1 MLAATISLSNLNDI
15 KAFMEITTKYNHIPM
30 KLLNDNYNIDA
41 HSVIGIISLD
51 ISKPIT
57 LKIDSDY
64 SDELI
69 SDLAPFTIGE
79 AVSF

>member
-51 ISKPIT
+51 MSKPIT